1 MRDLDWLVHDLWS
14 YEGATCQRYSRP
26 WALLQTQVELIHLS
40 SSSSVVVAI
49 ADTTVIATV
58 EKAAL
63 KVFIYCN
70 RVTFIQQFEVFTVIA
85 EESRANY

>member
-1 MRDLDWLVHDLWS
+1 M
-14 YEGATCQRYSRP
+14 
-26 WALLQTQVELIHLS
+26 
-40 SSSSVVVAI
+40 AI